1 MAYEHILVDR
11 DGEIAVVT
19 INRPKVLNALRTDVL
34 SELAAC
40 FKELECDSGVKVV
53 IITGAGDKAFV
64 AGADIGEM
72 VSLTPKKAKEFSE
85 FGNSVLL
92 RIDRFPKPVIAAL
105 NGYALGGGCEILM
118 SCDIVI
124 ASEKAKIGQP
134 EVKIGIPPGFGGT
147 QRMVRLLGKMKA
159 KELIMTGDMITAEEA
174 LRIGLVNKVVPA
186 DKLMEEAKAMGRT
199 IASRAQVAVM
209 MAKQLINEGVDVDL
223 ETGLALESKGF
234 AVCFATDDQKEGMKA
249 FLEKRDPKFTGD

>member
-1 MAYEHILVDR
+1 MVYEHILLDR
-11 DGEIAVVT
+11 DGEIAIVT

-34 SELAAC
+34 VELDAC
-40 FKELECDSGVKVV
+40 FKELECDSSVKVV

-72 VSLTPKKAKEFSE
+72 AVLDPKKAKAFSE
-85 FGNSVLL
+85 FGNSVFLG
-92 RIDRFPKPVIAAL
+92 IDKFPKPVIAAL
-105 NGYALGGGCEILM
+105 NGYALGGGCEMLM

-124 ASEKAKIGQP
+124 ASEKARIGQP

-186 DKLMEEAKAMGRT
+186 DKLMEEARGMART

-209 MAKQLINEGVDVDL
+209 MAKQLINEGVNVDL
-223 ETGLALESKGF
+223 ETGLALVSKGF
-234 AVCFATDDQKEGMKA
+234 AVCFATNDQKEGMKA